1 MQRGERG
8 EDTESGYESPFPR
21 DQSRRGRTEGT
32 EGTEGTEFEF
42 HVWVFFLILCDG
54 HIHGYPSI
62 MKGGRG
68 CFYFAFFSFPIS
80 LSHITKDMVDTGE
93 KRISDGTLLSRS
105 FGLI

>member
-1 MQRGERG
+1 MCG
-8 EDTESGYESPFPR
+8 
-21 DQSRRGRTEGT
+21 
-32 EGTEGTEFEF
+32 
-42 HVWVFFLILCDG
+42 FFLLILCDG

-68 CFYFAFFSFPIS
+68 VFILQFFFLFSISF
-80 LSHITKDMVDTGE
+80 SHITRDTVDTGQ